1 MTTGANN
8 AEKSMSVIEHI
19 RELRNSI
26 FVSLFA
32 YVIACIV
39 SFIFSEKILTLFTE
53 QFTDVSGVVE
63 KTLVIS
69 SISEGFIAQLKMTVI
84 AGLILSLPVHILGI
98 VKFVF
103 PGLTVRER
111 RIVMSF
117 LIFSLILII
126 LGSYLAYF
134 KIVPLAVRFLTNP
147 YFVPK
152 SVGFLLNYQTNVF
165 YILSFILWAVLAFQA
180 PLLMEILLVLNVLKR
195 KQVLG
200 ASRYIIVAIFL
211 FSAVITPPDF
221 ISQLG
226 VALPLTFFYFLA
238 LLVAKIFKFGEET

>member
-1 MTTGANN
+1 MAVSRNP
-8 AEKSMSVIEHI
+8 EKSMSVIDHI

-26 FVSLFA
+26 FVSLIA
-32 YVIACIV
+32 YIIACII
-39 SFIFSEKILTLFTE
+39 SFILSEKILSIFTE
-53 QFTDVSGVVE
+53 QFTQVSGVVE

-84 AGLILSLPVHILGI
+84 AGLIISLPVHVFSI

-111 RIVMSF
+111 RIVLSF
-117 LIFSLILII
+117 LVFSLILII

-152 SVGFLLNYQTNVF
+152 TVGFLLNYQTNIF
-165 YILSFILWAVLAFQA
+165 YVLSFILWAVLAFQA
-180 PLLMEILLVLNVLKR
+180 PLLMEILLALNVLKR
-195 KQVLG
+195 KQVFR
-200 ASRYIIVAIFL
+200 ASRYIIVGIFVLAAI
-211 FSAVITPPDF
+211 ITPPDF

-238 LLVAKIFKFGEET
+238 LLVAKIFKFGEDT

>member
-1 MTTGANN
+1 MAVSRNP
-8 AEKSMSVIEHI
+8 EKSMSIIEHI
-19 RELRNSI
+19 RELRNSV
-26 FVSLFA
+26 FASLIA
-32 YVIACIV
+32 YVIACVI
-39 SFIFSEKILTLFTE
+39 SFIFSEKILSIFTE
-53 QFTDVSGVVE
+53 QFTQVSGVVE

-84 AGLILSLPVHILGI
+84 AGLIISLPVHVLGI

-117 LIFSLILII
+117 LVFSLFLIV

-180 PLLMEILLVLNVLKR
+180 PLLMEILLALNVLKR
-195 KQVLG
+195 KQVFR
-200 ASRYIIVAIFL
+200 ASRYILVGIFIAAAI
-211 FSAVITPPDF
+211 ITPPDF
-221 ISQLG
+221 VSQLG
-226 VALPLTFFYFLA
+226 VALPLTFFYFFA
-238 LLVAKIFKFGEET
+238 LLVAKIFKFGEDA